1 MKNHA
6 SLKEVQRD
14 LFSNKTSCVKI
25 VREFIH
31 NISEKQHLNAFV
43 EVFSD
48 TALIKAKE
56 VDDKIKN
63 KNQGKLAGL
72 VVGIK
77 DNICYAKHTC
87 TASSKILEGFIS
99 PYSSTVVDRL
109 ISEDAII
116 IGRLNCDE
124 FAMGSSNENS
134 YYGPVKNPIN
144 ESYVSGGSSG
154 GSASAVSAN
163 LCHLALGSDTG
174 GSVRQPSAFCNLFGL
189 KPTYGLV
196 SRHGLISYASSF
208 DQIGPIAKS
217 IHDINTV
224 MDVISGSDDFDN
236 TCVGSPFGEQKIS
249 SQKRKR
255 FAVLKDALE
264 FNDLDSRIK
273 KQFENFVKSLESSGH
288 EINYISL
295 PMLEYLVPCYYIL
308 TTAEAS
314 SNLARYDGIRF
325 GFQSQDQC
333 ISSTRS
339 LGFGNEVKR
348 RILLG
353 TYVLSEGYYDAYYI
367 KAQKVRNLLQQS
379 IKKILLKNDFIIL
392 PTTPNLPFKIGKK
405 PVNPV
410 KRYIEDIFTVQANLS
425 GHPSFSF
432 PYGDCIENGFKASI
446 QIIGD
451 FFKEREILNTVK
463 NVL

>member
-6 SLKEVQRD
+6 SLIEIQRD
-14 LFSNKTSCVKI
+14 LFSEKTSCVKI
-25 VREFIH
+25 VREFID
-31 NISEKQHLNAFV
+31 NINQNQHLNAFV
-43 EVFSD
+43 EVFKD
-48 TALIKAKE
+48 TALLKAKQ
-56 VDDKIKN
+56 VDNKIKN
-63 KNQGKLAGL
+63 KNSGKLAGL

-77 DNICYAKHTC
+77 DNICYANHTC
-87 TASSKILEGFIS
+87 SASSKILEGFTS
-99 PYSSTVVDRL
+99 PYSSTVVERL

-134 YYGPVKNPIN
+134 YYGPAKNPIN
-144 ESYVSGGSSG
+144 ESCVPGGSSG

-217 IHDINTV
+217 VHDIIAV
-224 MDVISGSDDFDN
+224 MDVISGKDEFDN
-236 TCVGSPFGEQKIS
+236 TCIGSSFGHQKINS
-249 SQKRKR
+249 HKRKR

-264 FNDLDSRIK
+264 FSDLDPRIK
-273 KQFENFVKSLESSGH
+273 KQFESFVKSLESLGH
-288 EINYISL
+288 DINYISL

-325 GFQSQDQC
+325 GFQAEDQC

-339 LGFGNEVKR
+339 LGFGDEVKR

-367 KAQKVRNLLQQS
+367 KAQKVRNLLQKS
-379 IKKILLKNDFIIL
+379 IKKVLSKNDFIIL
-392 PTTPNLPFKIGKK
+392 PTTPNLPFKIGEKA
-405 PVNPV
+405 VNPV
-410 KRYIEDIFTVQANLS
+410 ERYIEDIFTVQANLS

-432 PYGDCIENGFKASI
+432 PYGEDIENGFKASI

-451 FFKEREILNTVK
+451 FFKEKEILNTVK